1 MNVPGWN
8 TVEFVF
14 FISAT
19 FQINELTVKLD
30 CKLLADKFLKPSCSL
45 LTSLLILTSICQSEA
60 SRLSIHYILK
70 FSTIVDQVVVV
81 QPWLACYLLSSIQQP
96 TV

>member
-1 MNVPGWN
+1 MNIPGWN

-14 FISAT
+14 FILAT

-30 CKLLADKFLKPSCSL
+30 CELLADKFLKPSCSL
-45 LTSLLILTSICQSEA
+45 LTSLLILASVCQSKA

-70 FSTIVDQVVVV
+70 LSAIVDQVVIV
-81 QPWLACYLLSSIQQP
+81 QPWLACYLIPNIQQP